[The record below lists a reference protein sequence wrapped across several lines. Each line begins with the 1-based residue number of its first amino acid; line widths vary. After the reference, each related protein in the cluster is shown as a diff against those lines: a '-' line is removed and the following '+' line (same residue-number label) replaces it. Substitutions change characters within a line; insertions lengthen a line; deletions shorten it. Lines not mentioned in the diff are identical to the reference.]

1 MQSAHFQQAT
11 SELPQYLAAT
21 PKIVN
26 ATVDGTH
33 WSSLGEMAVSERD

>member
-26 ATVDGTH
+26 ATVDGTQ